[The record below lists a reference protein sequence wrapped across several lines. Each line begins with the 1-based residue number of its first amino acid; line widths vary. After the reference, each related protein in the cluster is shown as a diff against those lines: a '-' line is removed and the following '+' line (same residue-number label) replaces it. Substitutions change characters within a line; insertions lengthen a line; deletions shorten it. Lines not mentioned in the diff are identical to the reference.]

1 MLSKLNLVRPAGP
14 RFSGWI
20 VSAPV
25 PRRLVATRDPTEGC
39 SGLGKEFVQRIAD
52 KMAFLDPRDPVVNQ
66 KKN

>member
-14 RFSGWI
+14 RFSGWT
-20 VSAPV
+20 VLDLV
-25 PRRLVATRDPTEGC
+25 LRRLVATRDPTEGC

-52 KMAFLDPRDPVVNQ
+52 RMAFLDPRDPVVNQ